1 MSATVQINPSM
12 LSWAIARA
20 GYSVEGFEMNFAKK
34 FPYLSDWIS
43 TKKEPTLKQLEDF
56 ARSVHV
62 PFGYLLLPAPPQ
74 EEFPIPFFRTKGAT
88 YKPSLA
94 VFDTVSLLKRR
105 QDWLHEYLKDNDYD
119 FLPFVGKFGEQT
131 PYETIVS
138 DIRDKLSLTAPEWA
152 AQFSTWEQSL
162 QHLIQKVEAAG
173 VIVVVNGVVEN
184 NNNRAI
190 KVEDCRGFVLAD
202 PYAPFVFI
210 NNNDAKAAQM
220 FTLVHELAHVWLGK
234 SAGFDYAHME
244 PANTVLEKKCDQ
256 VAAEFLLPEAQIH
269 LHWDPKLGH
278 SNLQKLS
285 KRFKVSQLVVAR
297 RAMDTQKITPAE
309 FSEIYHHL
317 TANRNK
323 AASKGGNYYAVV
335 RQRLSPTFARHVH
348 QAVLSEQLLYSEAYR
363 LTGLRGNT
371 FDHFF
376 STPQ

>member
-74 EEFPIPFFRTKGAT
+74 EEFPIPFFRTKGAM

-105 QDWLHEYLKDNDYD
+105 QDWLHEYLKDNDYG

-131 PYETIVS
+131 SYETIVA

-152 AQFSTWEQSL
+152 AQFSTWEQAL

-269 LHWDPKLGH
+269 LHWDTKLGH

-297 RAMDTQKITPAE
+297 RAMDTEKITPAE

-323 AASKGGNYYAVV
+323 PASKGGNYYAVV